1 MLVPLSHK
9 SGGCGAGLFICGHTQ
24 FIWRVFVNISGPGVF
39 KSPAPALSLAV
50 LLAVSLSTAG
60 FIGSASAAPAGITK
74 SAVAKGGA
82 ERAQTWAA
90 SSGTVGVRWNRDLA
104 GDIGL
109 VVGAANGRH
118 AQLSWHDHEMF
129 DLGRTGSLEFD
140 VRNGNLRSFI
150 GGSLQAR
157 GGHVIDSASGRIDL
171 SNFRLVPRRGGTPI
185 LDLVSADGKAWFYID
200 RLMYELIDDKQR
212 LAVRTMDLRITPELA
227 ARIGH
232 PEVAGWAIADMEL
245 TTDVLRQGM
254 DSTPVLGSI
263 KWHGNPVPGVPGATY
278 QADLFMQTFSTQ
290 YSRCDGCTGVGG
302 NGRVVFTPA
311 STLRNNVNS
320 GSLAPTVAGDPLG
333 TSSALYTADIPWYAK
348 FSGNFAPYNN
358 DQHPYLIWNLY
369 RFNADGSIDQIG
381 RSGVKHAFLTLNTAC
396 LDNPGDSHILGR
408 GCSDLYSVGNND
420 TNNALGPRTEIIP
433 STNQWGRCGSI
444 YDTNC
449 DGVSNASGN
458 GSYDQRMIVRESQFS
473 GAAHAGATYMF
484 ESWYLARQDINILNS
499 MATTR
504 ATFTRTSVWS
514 VGAND
519 QYKLGPAI
527 DRWVNPAAPGANA
540 RTVEV
545 VTGEGRAKV
554 AVKATD
560 VGGGRWR
567 YDYAVMNL
575 DFARVQTS
583 GAEPNLRIL
592 DSIGFDRFSVPV
604 GTATITDLTFSD
616 GDLDPANDWVGSIR
630 TGGITWAAP
639 NRSDALN
646 WGTMFRFSFIV
657 NQAPVEKPVVL
668 SIGARG
674 TPQTIKTLPLLAP
687 GSPR

>member
-1 MLVPLSHK
+1 M
-9 SGGCGAGLFICGHTQ
+9 
-24 FIWRVFVNISGPGVF
+24 NISGTRVL
-39 KSPAPALSLAV
+39 KTLALALA
-50 LLAVSLSTAG
+50 TAG
-60 FIGSASAAPAGITK
+60 LMGSVFAAPAAKTK
-74 SAVAKGGA
+74 AAVAKGA
-82 ERAQTWAA
+82 DKAQTWTA

-109 VVGAANGRH
+109 VLGAASARH
-118 AQLSWHDHEMF
+118 AQLSWHEHETF
-129 DLGRTGSLEFD
+129 NLSRAGSLEFD

-150 GGSLQAR
+150 GGALQAQ
-157 GGHVIDSASGRIDL
+157 GGYVIESAAGRIDL
-171 SNFRLVPRRGGTPI
+171 TNFRLVPRLGDSPI

-212 LAVRTMDLRITPELA
+212 LAVRTMDVRISPELA
-227 ARIGH
+227 KRLGQ
-232 PEVAGWAIADMEL
+232 PEVANLAIADMEL
-245 TTDVLRQGM
+245 STEVLRQGL
-254 DSTPVLGSI
+254 DTAPVLGST

-278 QADLFMQTFSTQ
+278 QADLFMQTFTTQ

-311 STLRNNVNS
+311 STLRNNVNN
-320 GSLAPTVAGDPLG
+320 GTLAPTVPGDPLG

-348 FSGNFAPYNN
+348 FSGNFPPYNN

-420 TNNALGPRTEIIP
+420 TNNALGPRSEIIP

-449 DGVSNASGN
+449 DGIANASGN
-458 GSYDQRMIVRESQFS
+458 GSYDQRLIVRESQIS

-484 ESWYLARQDINILNS
+484 ESWYLARQDVNILNS

-514 VGAND
+514 VGGND

-527 DRWVNPAAPGANA
+527 DRWVDPVSPGPNA
-540 RTVEV
+540 RSVDV
-545 VTGEGRAKV
+545 QTGEGRAKV
-554 AVKATD
+554 AVKATNL
-560 VGGGRWR
+560 GGGRWR

-583 GAEPNLRIL
+583 GAEPNLRVVEN
-592 DSIGFDRFSVPV
+592 IGFDRFSVPA
-604 GTATITDLTFSD
+604 GAATITDLTFSD
-616 GDLDPANDWVGSIR
+616 GDTDPTNDWTGSIR
-630 TGGITWAAP
+630 TGGITWSAP
-639 NRSDALN
+639 TRSDALN
-646 WGTMFRFSFIV
+646 WGTMFRFSFVV
-657 NQAPVEKPVVL
+657 NQPPTAAPVFL
-668 SIGARG
+668 NIGARG
-674 TPQTIKTLPLLAP
+674 TPQEIKTSPLLGP
-687 GSPR
+687 SSPR